1 MLNQIS
7 LLTLPSSLPPPS
19 IIGAS
24 PKAAPGSPV
33 APRHRTNS
41 GSFKAPRHRRTNSGA
56 GAHAKKAVKAEA
68 MSRSLPFDMGA
79 LLGDASHH
87 GPPRGGMHT
96 DAARQQATALSHGTH
111 RFHTM
116 SHSPSDGGGGGGGGG
131 GAGGSSRL
139 GPYGRS
145 GSLGARP
152 ARPKSGGGG
161 TFSPLSDARL
171 SWSSSSA
178 GSAAAAAAAAAAA
191 GAGGQQP
198 RSGSFSAASVT
209 TGFAVSPGSAGAAHA
224 HAHAHAAQQGLQAAA
239 ARRRAASGGSFHVGS
254 APSNLFP
261 FGGPGSGGGGA
272 GGAAAVG
279 GGPPLHS
286 HLDLMSSV
294 DACLQSEAEMFCGP
308 GMMEFDMGA
317 ADVGQ
322 GGMLLSP
329 HSDGGANDGWGSAPS
344 SPTLPPHLQGAGAG
358 GSGGGLPAAVGPGGG
373 MMDFS
378 VQQPTRSGDPSV
390 ESLRR
395 QMDTSLTHNSF

>member
-7 LLTLPSSLPPPS
+7 LLTLSSSLPPPS

-178 GSAAAAAAAAAAA
+178 G
-191 GAGGQQP
+191 
-198 RSGSFSAASVT
+198 
-209 TGFAVSPGSAGAAHA
+209 
-224 HAHAHAAQQGLQAAA
+224 
-239 ARRRAASGGSFHVGS
+239 
-254 APSNLFP
+254 
-261 FGGPGSGGGGA
+261 GA